1 MPPAQDQRRWTY
13 HHLFGLIAVTG
24 MAFREAIGLQ
34 RDDVDLDEGLLTIHR
49 SKFGKSRLVPLHPIT
64 RVALRCYAERREAHL
79 GSRCG
84 PHFLWLSAAADCSTN
99 MSTESS
105 GACPVRSCCDVQA
118 IIRGLAFTLSCIV
131 SPSRRLSAGD
141 QGGGKQEAVSRVLSP
156 HVKRVVIANPLQVK
170 AIAHTHVK
178 ADKVDAGT
186 LASLHAAGNLD
197 PGRGDGTYAQACG
210 APLSG
215 CPAPDKSQERGAC
228 DPACASDPEM
238 PACRSRQ
245 EAWRQLVDP
254 PTGSGGC
261 PVTLPADTPRFAPR
275 STSRGFRQKSL
286 VDLIRSVDQSADLGR
301 VRPGILEAVDR
312 MPRPRSSETGARYHA
327 KFAPRS
333 RSASMPSGRPT
344 VAKNR
349 CSRYR
354 KAQEMPPRLQNNVSV
369 DRQHKLVETDSRW
382 DSRAADIRAARTQ
395 LKHSHISS
403 PSSFRS
409 VKTAIVSPRISKP
422 SSRMN
427 FGMPGSLSHFTKRV
441 SKGSRR
447 LNIHWARLA

>member
-1 MPPAQDQRRWTY
+1 MAYEMPLVGASTASVQSCQAPFGEAQ
-13 HHLFGLIAVTG
+13 
-24 MAFREAIGLQ
+24 
-34 RDDVDLDEGLLTIHR
+34 
-49 SKFGKSRLVPLHPIT
+49 T
-64 RVALRCYAERREAHL
+64 R
-79 GSRCG
+79 GG
-84 PHFLWLSAAADCSTN
+84 SAAH
-99 MSTESS
+99 
-105 GACPVRSCCDVQA
+105 
-118 IIRGLAFTLSCIV
+118 
-131 SPSRRLSAGD
+131 AGGEL
-141 QGGGKQEAVSRVLSP
+141 GGGVAGPVA
-156 HVKRVVIANPLQVK
+156 HVKRLVIANPLQVK
-170 AIAHTHVK
+170 AIAHAHVK
-178 ADKVDAGT
+178 TDKVDVGT

-197 PGRGDGTYAQACG
+197 PGRGDGTCAQAGG

-215 CPAPDKSQERGAC
+215 CPAPDQSQERGAC

-312 MPRPRSSETGARYHA
+312 MPRPRSIETGARYYA

-333 RSASMPSGRPT
+333 RSASMPTSRPT
-344 VAKNR
+344 VVKKPMFSVPRSTGKATTVSEQR
-349 CSRYR
+349 LRY
-354 KAQEMPPRLQNNVSV
+354 V

-409 VKTAIVSPRISKP
+409 VNTAIVSPRISMP

-427 FGMPGSLSHFTKRV
+427 FGMPGSFSHFTKRP

-447 LNIHWARLA
+447 LNIHWARVA